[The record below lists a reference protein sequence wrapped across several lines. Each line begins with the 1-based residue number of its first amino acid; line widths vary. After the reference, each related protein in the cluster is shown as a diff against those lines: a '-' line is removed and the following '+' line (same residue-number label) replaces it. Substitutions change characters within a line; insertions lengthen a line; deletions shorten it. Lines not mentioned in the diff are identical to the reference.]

1 MAGSRTGRSEAPF
14 QIAQLDGA
22 DASDL
27 FVHAAPAPAA
37 KDDRAQF
44 QSMAANALE
53 GLNALGVVPADVVAG
68 WVYPRAQPSWCVRQ
82 ALAAAWNE
90 PDAVRLPLSFLIQ
103 PPAVR
108 RRFCEVQ
115 IHASRPRSDRCSIV
129 WKGSLPGPVCTTV
142 LRSGA
147 RHLRMLSVVPRL
159 STSRQS
165 TLADLA
171 YEMFA
176 FASHGLT
183 DRGLSIHDVVR
194 TWIYLRDIER
204 DYAAFNEGRRRFFQ
218 TTGIVRF
225 PASTGIEA
233 GLADSN
239 SPLAMDLYAVGPGG
253 EADIDAMNPAPM
265 GEARAYGSFF
275 ARGTLLRQ
283 AGQRLAFV
291 SGTASIDLQGRIV
304 APGDAKGQ
312 LRCMLANAAGVL
324 EQAGLGLADAVSVTT
339 YLRRASSL
347 SEFRRAAQAAGLPAS
362 VPTAIVV
369 ADICRPEWLCEI
381 ELVAGPAPGGRG
393 RRTMGRRTRKPTP
406 TGGATA

>member
-1 MAGSRTGRSEAPF
+1 
-14 QIAQLDGA
+14 
-22 DASDL
+22 
-27 FVHAAPAPAA
+27 
-37 KDDRAQF
+37 
-44 QSMAANALE
+44 
-53 GLNALGVVPADVVAG
+53 
-68 WVYPRAQPSWCVRQ
+68 
-82 ALAAAWNE
+82 
-90 PDAVRLPLSFLIQ
+90 LPVSFLIQ
-103 PPAVR
+103 PPAAG
-108 RRFCEVQ
+108 RRFCEMQ
-115 IHASRPRSDRCSIV
+115 IHAARPRSDRCSVV
-129 WKGSLPGPVCTTV
+129 WKGALPGPPCTTV
-142 LRSGA
+142 LRAGA
-147 RHLRMLSVVPRL
+147 RHLRVLSVVPRL
-159 STSRQS
+159 GVDENA

-171 YEMFA
+171 YDMFA
-176 FASHGLT
+176 SASHALT
-183 DRGLSIHDVVR
+183 DRGLSFYDVVR